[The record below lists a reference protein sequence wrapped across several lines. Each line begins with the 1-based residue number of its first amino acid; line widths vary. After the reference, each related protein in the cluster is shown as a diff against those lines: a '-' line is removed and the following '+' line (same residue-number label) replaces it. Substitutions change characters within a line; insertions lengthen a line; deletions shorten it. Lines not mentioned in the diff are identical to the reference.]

1 MRNPKPKR
9 EMTMTTLFAQPYDI
23 SARGFYFDTASEYS
37 AKASK
42 LKNDYGQPVEEFEI
56 QFNGGDGLDAKLFE
70 ALGVNQ
76 ANHEAFFEAV
86 TDWSDDDKIKVIIA
100 VGEAGYKFTLG
111 DDEPDQFEVDL
122 YQADSLADLAAQFVE
137 EGLYGEMP
145 DPLRNYIDYDAIAR
159 DLSVDYG
166 DIQLNGTR
174 YIYRCG

>member
-1 MRNPKPKR
+1 
-9 EMTMTTLFAQPYDI
+9 MTTLFAQPYDI
-23 SARGFYFDTASEYS
+23 SARGFYFDAAAEYS
-37 AKASK
+37 AKAAK

-56 QFNGGDGLDAKLFE
+56 QFIDGEGVDAKLFE

-111 DDEPDQFEVDL
+111 DDTPGQFEVEL

-137 EGLYGEMP
+137 EGLYGEIP
-145 DPLRNYIDYDAIAR
+145 DPLRNYRDYEAIAR
-159 DLSVDYG
+159 DLSVEYG
-166 DIQLNGTR
+166 DVQLDGTR
-174 YIYRCG
+174 YIYGCG

>member
-1 MRNPKPKR
+1 MLTP
-9 EMTMTTLFAQPYDI
+9 
-23 SARGFYFDTASEYS
+23 
-37 AKASK
+37 SK
-42 LKNDYGQPVEEFEI
+42 EQELN
-56 QFNGGDGLDAKLFE
+56 DGLDAKLFE

-76 ANHEAFFEAV
+76 ASHEAFFEAM

-137 EGLYGEMP
+137 EGLYGEIP

-159 DLSVDYG
+159 DLSVEYG
-166 DIQLNGTR
+166 DILLEGTR
-174 YIYRCG
+174 YIYRCA

>member
-1 MRNPKPKR
+1 MRNPKPER
-9 EMTMTTLFAQPYDI
+9 EMIMTTLYAQPYDI

-56 QFNGGDGLDAKLFE
+56 QFIDGQYLDAKLFE

-76 ANHEAFFEAV
+76 ANHEAFLESV
-86 TDWSDDDKIKVIIA
+86 TDWSDDEKIKVIIA
-100 VGEAGYKFTLG
+100 VGEAGYKFRLG
-111 DDEPDQFEVDL
+111 DDVPDQFEVDL

-137 EGLYGEMP
+137 EGHYGEIP
-145 DPLRNYIDYDAIAR
+145 ELLRNYIDYDAIAR
-159 DLSVDYG
+159 DLSVEYG
-166 DIQLNGTR
+166 DIRLGGNR